1 MEEGTIDKPQFRGPI
16 HAGEGDAIWFNGS
29 LVTVKVAGA
38 DTHDAFDLVET
49 IARGGN
55 VTPLHIDPSCE
66 TFHLLEG
73 EVRFHVAGQEHTAVA
88 GDTVVL
94 PRGVAHAFKVTSEKA
109 RFLVLNVPGG
119 HDRFFRAGGVT
130 AAAAELPPPGPPDM
144 ERMKTAARQSGIEIL
159 GPPPFAA
166 HATEHR

>member
-1 MEEGTIDKPQFRGPI
+1 VEEGTVDKPRFGRPI

-29 LVTVKVAGA
+29 LVMVKVAGA
-38 DTHDAFDLVET
+38 DTQDAFDLVET

-55 VTPLHIDPSCE
+55 ATPLHIDPSCE

-73 EVRFHVAGQEHTAVA
+73 KVRFHVAGQEHTAVA

-94 PRGVAHAFKVTSEKA
+94 PRGVPHAFKVTSDNA

-119 HDRFFRAGGVT
+119 HDRFFRAAGVPALT
-130 AAAAELPPPGPPDM
+130 PELPPPGPPDM

-166 HATEHR
+166 AARENR